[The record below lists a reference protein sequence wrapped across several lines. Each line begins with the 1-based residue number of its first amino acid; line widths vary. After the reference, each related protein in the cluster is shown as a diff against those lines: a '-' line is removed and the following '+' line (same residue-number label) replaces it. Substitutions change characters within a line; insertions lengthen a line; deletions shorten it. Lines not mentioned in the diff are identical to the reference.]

1 MRTSAGFGQDKV
13 SVRLRRTTGETSQSR
28 EFCLHFLPEGNYKT
42 VFIKPNW
49 VKHREDPAFP
59 IEALA
64 TSTALIEAAIGA
76 CFTRYPEAREIVV
89 GDAPLKSCE
98 WELLMSQ
105 TGTDRLMAKYGGFKP
120 QSVVQVLRAAGLGLK
135 HRTGRRGC

>member
-28 EFCLHFLPEGNYKT
+28 EFCLHFLPEDNYKT

-59 IEALA
+59 IEALEA
-64 TSTALIEAAIGA
+64 TIGA
-76 CFTRYPEAREIVV
+76 CLTRCPEVRESVA
-89 GDAPLKSCE
+89 GDVPLKSCE
-98 WELLMSQ
+98 WDLLMSQ
-105 TGTDRLMAKYGGFKP
+105 TGTDRLMTKYGGFEP
-120 QSVVQVLRAAGLGLK
+120 QSIAQVLRAAGLGLT